1 MVNFLLFFL
10 SDDETFLAFFLFNLF
25 CWFFSIPFFVVE
37 VYSEQ
42 FHSLLAF
49 LCIFFVIWCGPF
61 IVASS
66 FLILLVVLWA
76 LACPGC
82 PTGFVH
88 LVWAVWVVLLVFT
101 ALGIQLLEW
110 HKDIVIQ
117 TTNSFLF
124 GSRYRRRRRRSS
136 MCAPVC
142 PKCPRGRTSKK
153 FMYIRLTNIVTTNI
167 C

>member
-1 MVNFLLFFL
+1 MKLFLLSFQLVLLIFLNSFFL
-10 SDDETFLAFFLFNLF
+10 SLRFIPNNFIL
-25 CWFFSIPFFVVE
+25 CWSFYV
-37 VYSEQ
+37 
-42 FHSLLAF
+42 
-49 LCIFFVIWCGPF
+49 FFVIWCGPF

-124 GSRYRRRRRRSS
+124 GSRYRRRRRSS
-136 MCAPVC
+136 VCAPVC

>member
-1 MVNFLLFFL
+1 MKLFLLSFF
-10 SDDETFLAFFLFNLF
+10 STCFVDFSQFLFCRWGLF
-25 CWFFSIPFFVVE
+25 RTISFFVGL
-37 VYSEQ
+37 SMC
-42 FHSLLAF
+42 F
-49 LCIFFVIWCGPF
+49 FFVIWCGPF

-136 MCAPVC
+136 VCAPVC